1 MKITNRDKNLLLI
14 IFLIL
19 VCALYYQFFFT
30 PQNAKLT
37 ELKQQS
43 EDMNTRLM
51 NGQAKIQKIKIL
63 NKNLEDEKKKI
74 LKIAQKYLVKVKQ
87 EDIIL
92 MINEFENKSS
102 IGIEEITF
110 TDPED
115 KGIILPEEKP
125 QDGTADANQS
135 ANANQSADANKQQT
149 KNNAQQMCP
158 NAERTQ
164 PQPPTFRLQY
174 TAYRYQHKTNRL
186 HSCETGSLLREMRV
200 RPSCLIE

>member
-115 KGIILPEEKP
+115 KGIILLEEKP
-125 QDGTADANQS
+125 QDGTTDANQS
-135 ANANQSADANKQQT
+135 TDAN
-149 KNNAQQMCP
+149 
-158 NAERTQ
+158 
-164 PQPPTFRLQY
+164 
-174 TAYRYQHKTNRL
+174 
-186 HSCETGSLLREMRV
+186 
-200 RPSCLIE
+200 

>member
-1 MKITNRDKNLLLI
+1 MKITDRDKKLLLG

-43 EDMNTRLM
+43 EDLNTRLI
-51 NGQAKIQKIKIL
+51 NGQAKIQRIKLI
-63 NKNLEDEKKKI
+63 NKELEDEKKKI

-92 MINEFENKSS
+92 MINDFENSSS
-102 IGIEEITF
+102 IGIDEITF

-115 KGIILPEEKP
+115 KGIILPVEE
-125 QDGTADANQS
+125 
-135 ANANQSADANKQQT
+135 NKQALI
-149 KNNAQQMCP
+149 NQQ
-158 NAERTQ
+158 NQEHK
-164 PQPPTFRLQY
+164 LQM
-174 TAYRYQHKTNRL
+174 KL
-186 HSCETGSLLREMRV
+186 LLLILLR
-200 RPSCLIE
+200 LILAM